1 MSIFYFYHNKVK
13 STIIA
18 NELQLLEFGKV
29 VVVIDIVIITLVAPT
44 PNVLEGLNSQGK
56 VYFYANKHL
65 AKCKMTVMTLLMTMT
80 VIHVPI

>member
-1 MSIFYFYHNKVK
+1 VK

-56 VYFYANKHL
+56 VYFCANKPL
-65 AKCKMTVMTLLMTMT
+65 AKYKMTVMTLLMTMT
-80 VIHVPI
+80 VICVPI

>member
-1 MSIFYFYHNKVK
+1 MK

-56 VYFYANKHL
+56 VYVYASSKIQNDTSDDNDSYL
-65 AKCKMTVMTLLMTMT
+65 RTNIGCK
-80 VIHVPI
+80 

>member
-1 MSIFYFYHNKVK
+1 VK

-56 VYFYANKHL
+56 VYVYAPHE
-65 AKCKMTVMTLLMTMT
+65 
-80 VIHVPI
+80 

>member
-1 MSIFYFYHNKVK
+1 MK

-44 PNVLEGLNSQGK
+44 PNVLEGLNSQVK
-56 VYFYANKHL
+56 VYVYASSKIQNDSDDTYDDNDSYL
-65 AKCKMTVMTLLMTMT
+65 RTNIGCK
-80 VIHVPI
+80 

>member
-1 MSIFYFYHNKVK
+1 MK

-56 VYFYANKHL
+56 VYFYANKPL
-65 AKCKMTVMTLLMTMT
+65 AKYKMTVMTLLMTMT
-80 VIHVPI
+80 VICIPIQAA